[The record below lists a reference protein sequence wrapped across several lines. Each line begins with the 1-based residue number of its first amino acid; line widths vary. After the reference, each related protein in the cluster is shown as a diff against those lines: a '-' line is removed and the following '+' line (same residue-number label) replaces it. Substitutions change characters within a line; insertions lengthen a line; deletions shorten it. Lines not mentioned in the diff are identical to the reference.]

1 MSQPASTALQQEI
14 ALELQVTQTF
24 DAQQEIERRVA
35 FLAERLTSTGLRS
48 LVLGISGGVDST
60 TAGRLCQLAVERAR
74 AAGHDATFYAMRLPY
89 GVQADEKDAQLALG
103 FIEADRVLTVDVKP
117 ASDAALE
124 TALAGGTVFRD
135 AHHQDFVQGNI
146 KARQRMIAQYAVAG
160 AHDGLVVGTD
170 HAAEA
175 VSGFF
180 TKFGDGAADL
190 VPLTGLTKRRVR
202 AVADVLGAPAEL
214 VWKTPRRTWRPSTRA
229 RPTRTRSGS
238 RTTTSTTSWKASR
251 SMSGPS
257 TRSCAATASPSTSVS
272 CRSRRSGTAA
282 CHAAGVRRRGGVV
295 SIRAHTRRPSGPA
308 SVPQLE
314 TPGTA
319 ASRTRTSSS
328 GSAAVWL
335 STTTR
340 SISSWS
346 ATCRLIRLPE
356 SATAAPTSSATICST
371 GASSGR
377 V

>member
-1 MSQPASTALQQEI
+1 MSRPASTVLQQEI
-14 ALELQVTQTF
+14 ARELQVSETF
-24 DAQQEIERRVA
+24 DAHREIERRVA

-74 AAGHDATFYAMRLPY
+74 EAGHEATFYAMRLPY
-89 GVQADEKDAQLALG
+89 GVQADEHDAQLALG
-103 FIEADRVLTVDVKP
+103 FITADRVLTVDVKP

-124 TALAGGTVFRD
+124 AALAGGTVFRD

-214 VWKTPRRTWRPSTRA
+214 VWKTPTADLETLDPGKADEDALGVTYDDIDDFLEGKPVDERA
-229 RPTRTRSGS
+229 FDTI
-238 RTTTSTTSWKASR
+238 
-251 SMSGPS
+251 
-257 TRSCAATASPSTSVS
+257 
-272 CRSRRSGTAA
+272 
-282 CHAAGVRRRGGVV
+282 VRRY
-295 SIRAHTRRPSGPA
+295 
-308 SVPQLE
+308 
-314 TPGTA
+314 
-319 ASRTRTSSS
+319 
-328 GSAAVWL
+328 
-335 STTTR
+335 
-340 SISSWS
+340 
-346 ATCRLIRLPE
+346 RLTDHKRRLPV
-356 SATAAPTSSATICST
+356 AP
-371 GASSGR
+371 
-377 V
+377 